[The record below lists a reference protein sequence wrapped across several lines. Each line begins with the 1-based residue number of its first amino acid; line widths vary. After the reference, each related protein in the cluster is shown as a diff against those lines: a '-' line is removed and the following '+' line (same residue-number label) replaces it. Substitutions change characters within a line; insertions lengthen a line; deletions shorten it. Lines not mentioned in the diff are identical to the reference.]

1 MRKELKSKV
10 NDLIKEAEKYSAKVD
25 KLLTEF
31 DECLSELFNIKN
43 RLEILYVYVYN
54 IKLRA
59 RRLKEELKK
68 ECDRHE
74 IL

>member
-10 NDLIKEAEKYSAKVD
+10 NDLIKEAEKYSIKVD

-59 RRLKEELKK
+59 RGLKEELKK
-68 ECDRHE
+68 ERDRHE
-74 IL
+74 H